1 MPSPSKSPDL
11 NPIEHHWDELH
22 RHVRQRQPP
31 PQWLGKLRQELQH
44 EWQRIPHIWIQHIIR
59 SLPRRCRPVLAA
71 HGGHNRYWHE
81 CHRPNLS
88 FLNGVFW
95 REGRGFSIFVQYH
108 VGDSY
113 VNCELNI
120 TKHCCKESTL
130 STQNKILKNK
140 HYAFPSK
147 T

>member
-1 MPSPSKSPDL
+1 MVVTIDTDM
-11 NPIEHHWDELH
+11 NVTDPIY
-22 RHVRQRQPP
+22 RF
-31 PQWLGKLRQELQH
+31 
-44 EWQRIPHIWIQHIIR
+44 EW
-59 SLPRRCRPVLAA
+59 CFVLFF
-71 HGGHNRYWHE
+71 GG
-81 CHRPNLS
+81 
-88 FLNGVFW
+88 
-95 REGRGFSIFVQYH
+95 EGRGFSIFVQYH
-108 VGDSY
+108 VGDSH